1 MNQQHFAVIAT
12 QRAEAAF
19 NARQP
24 GPMRAWTPIAIS
36 DNKGGSHV
44 LVKTAKTRAAA
55 EQIALQVAFYA
66 GVAVGSFGHKQERD
80 PAVRIVKVSH
90 LKHTGRGYRVVES
103 ITRP

>member
-1 MNQQHFAVIAT
+1 MNQKHFAVIAT

-19 NARQP
+19 SALG
-24 GPMRAWTPIAIS
+24 GPMRASQQMAIR
-36 DNKGGSHV
+36 DDKGGTHV

-55 EQIALQVAFYA
+55 EQIALQVAFFA

-90 LKHTGRGYRVVES
+90 LQHTGRGYRIAAE
-103 ITRP
+103 